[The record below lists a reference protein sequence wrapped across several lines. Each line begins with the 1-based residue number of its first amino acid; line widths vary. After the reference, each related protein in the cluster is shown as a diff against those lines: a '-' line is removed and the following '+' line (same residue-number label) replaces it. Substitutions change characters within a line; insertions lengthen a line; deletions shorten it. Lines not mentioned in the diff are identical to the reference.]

1 MVAWVQVVK
10 EKENL
15 KAELAKA
22 QSKIKHAEIA
32 VLEYTAQIDN
42 LNHILEEADAEK
54 LRQEKELAII
64 TSEQSVLGAQ
74 VYQIVLLLILS
85 SFLTSQSSIFSSPSS
100 RMQLL
105 KFLSIWSVQLIKKND
120 ELAMVYDKIRVQ
132 ESAINKG
139 RVEYCSRLNEL
150 RALKLKLNDL
160 KREHTVLTGSCKN
173 IEILRREVHN
183 LSRELMQERT
193 KVCVALSSSM
203 TIF

>member
-1 MVAWVQVVK
+1 MQVVK

-74 VYQIVLLLILS
+74 VYQIVFCSYYRRLLLHS
-85 SFLTSQSSIFSSPSS
+85 HPFLVVH
-100 RMQLL
+100 L
-105 KFLSIWSVQLIKKND
+105 
-120 ELAMVYDKIRVQ
+120 Q
-132 ESAINKG
+132 ECI
-139 RVEYCSRLNEL
+139 Y
-150 RALKLKLNDL
+150 
-160 KREHTVLTGSCKN
+160 
-173 IEILRREVHN
+173 
-183 LSRELMQERT
+183 
-193 KVCVALSSSM
+193 
-203 TIF
+203 